1 MNLRIRQPPVPP
13 SLRQLFNYKPSMVSQ
28 PPVYLRV
35 SNLYFF
41 LALIALAGAVA
52 YGVFQYRIFEKEK
65 QAMSDN
71 SFRLAALT
79 EIVQKAGVEFK
90 QFAEERAKKQAELT
104 KQLANILP
112 QDENYTELTRQFD
125 NYFAENDKVGNPFF
139 QSSLRFG
146 KGAPVADIASL
157 SVLPISMNI
166 AGTRDNFYRFL
177 DFVNSSGSLETGTRI
192 MDIHSIQLN
201 FKEGGEVVKNP
212 KQEINFTV
220 EMNGYY
226 QTPRTAR

>member
-1 MNLRIRQPPVPP
+1 M
-13 SLRQLFNYKPSMVSQ
+13 MSQ
-28 PPVYLRV
+28 PPAYLRA

-41 LALIALAGAVA
+41 LALIVLAGAVA
-52 YGVFQYRIFEKEK
+52 YGALQYQIFQAEH
-65 QAMSDN
+65 QAIEDN
-71 SFRLAALT
+71 SVRLAALAGT
-79 EIVQKAGVEFK
+79 VQKAGVEFK

-112 QDENYTELTRQFD
+112 QDENYTELTRQLD
-125 NYFAENDKVGNPFF
+125 NYFIEHDKVGNPFF

-146 KGAPVADIASL
+146 KSAPIADIVGISA
-157 SVLPISMNI
+157 LPISMNLD
-166 AGTRDNFYRFL
+166 GTRDNFYRFL
-177 DFVNSSGSLETGTRI
+177 DFVNSSGLLETGTRL

-226 QTPRTAR
+226 QTPRVAR